1 MTPWNKRG
9 ALYRI
14 CAALDCL
21 QSKLANNVI
30 VPYVDTTI
38 HVSTVNFQDIVQ
50 KYADHSPLDFYL
62 LEHLKL
68 QLKMKRHLT
77 DVILMPVNPFS
88 IAPGTFESDNIP

>member
-1 MTPWNKRG
+1 
-9 ALYRI
+9 
-14 CAALDCL
+14 
-21 QSKLANNVI
+21 
-30 VPYVDTTI
+30 
-38 HVSTVNFQDIVQ
+38 
-50 KYADHSPLDFYL
+50 